1 MNNSK
6 KGILVTVILAI
17 ILVSVLT
24 AGIIKDKR
32 LLAQNKL
39 DYNNWLEESNEEKST
54 EVNNESKE
62 EQPKNQEEQVQET
75 VAKNTEESLNL
86 YEKLKNKEAVRLL
99 ILGDGIAL
107 SQGRTSENGVW
118 ERGIASLITSNY
130 GSEVEVKSLAKA
142 GASSAVG
149 YDIVNSNDISN
160 FDLIIMC
167 YGQND
172 NNTAVNT
179 NQFKLNYENIVSKVK
194 ESNPNGTIIPILPN
208 TLQIDNAY
216 RNMIQQ
222 IAKDNSLEVAD
233 MKKAFTTSSIGEANL
248 LNGTLPNDTGYQIY
262 TQTLG
267 EVIKKG
273 MTE

>member
-1 MNNSK
+1 M
-6 KGILVTVILAI
+6 TAILAI
-17 ILVSVLT
+17 ILVVVLT
-24 AGIIKDKR
+24 VGIIEDRK

-39 DYNNWLEESNEEKST
+39 DYNNWLEENSDAKST
-54 EVNNESKE
+54 EVNNELKE
-62 EQPKNQEEQVQET
+62 EQPKDQEEQVQKTE
-75 VAKNTEESLNL
+75 VKNTEESLNL
-86 YEKLKNKEAVRLL
+86 YAKLKNKEAVRLL

-118 ERGIASLITSNY
+118 ERGIASLINSTY

-149 YDIVNSNDISN
+149 YDVVNNNDISK
-160 FDLIIMC
+160 FDLIIIC

-172 NNTAVNT
+172 KNTAVNT
-179 NQFKLNYENIVSKVK
+179 NQFKVNYESIVSKIK

-208 TLQIDNAY
+208 TLQINNPY
-216 RNMIQQ
+216 RDIIQQ
-222 IAKDNSLEVAD
+222 IAKDNSLDVAD

>member
-6 KGILVTVILAI
+6 KGIFVTAVLAI
-17 ILVSVLT
+17 ILAIVLT
-24 AGIIKDKR
+24 VGIMQDRK
-32 LLAQNKL
+32 LLAQNKQ
-39 DYNNWLEESNEEKST
+39 DYDKWIEQSNEANSIEVNGEAKEEKTKKQEVQPQQTEVKST
-54 EVNNESKE
+54 EKS
-62 EQPKNQEEQVQET
+62 
-75 VAKNTEESLNL
+75 SNL
-86 YEKLKNKEAVRLL
+86 YEKLKNKDSVRLL

-107 SQGRTSENGVW
+107 SQGRNSENGVW
-118 ERGIASLITSNY
+118 ERGIASLITSTY

-149 YDIVNSNDISN
+149 YDVVNSNDISN
-160 FDLIIMC
+160 FDLIIIC

-179 NQFKLNYENIVSKVK
+179 NQFKINYESIVSKVK

-208 TLQIDNAY
+208 TLQINNSY
-216 RNMIQQ
+216 RDIIQE
-222 IAKDNSLEVAD
+222 IAKDNSLDVAD
-233 MKKAFTTSSIGEANL
+233 MKKAFASSSIGEANL

-262 TQTLG
+262 TQVLG
-267 EVIKKG
+267 ESIKKG